1 MNLRWCHSLQAQA
14 YCQSLESERGKA
26 KAETIE
32 EGDEPVF
39 EFYLCPKSL

>member
-1 MNLRWCHSLQAQA
+1 MNLKWYRSLQAQA

-39 EFYLCPKSL
+39 EFYLCPTIL